1 MFISIGALLM
11 LICAVWFIVL
21 SIQMG
26 QSTAEKVLWAIANFL
41 FQPLAGIIFFFVKK
55 SQSCSDDFRHYRRYS
70 LRVWIYD
77 LYVTGYESIT
87 IKLPVFYS

>member
-21 SIQMG
+21 SVQMG
-26 QSTAEKVLWAIANFL
+26 QSTAEKVLWAIANLL

-55 SQSCSDDFRHYRRYS
+55 AGLVPMILGIIAVVVY
-70 LRVWIYD
+70 
-77 LYVTGYESIT
+77 GYGIMTSVPQVMNQ
-87 IKLPVFYS
+87 LP